1 MLGISIK
8 ELQTQIKQKEIVMN
22 KKNIYLDV

>member
-1 MLGISIK
+1 MLGIFIK